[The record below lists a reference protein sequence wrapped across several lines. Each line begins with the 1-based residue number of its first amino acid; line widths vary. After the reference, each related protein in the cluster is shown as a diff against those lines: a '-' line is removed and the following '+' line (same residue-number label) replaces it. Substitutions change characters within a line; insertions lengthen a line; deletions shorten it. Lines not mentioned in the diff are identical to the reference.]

1 MFSFSQ
7 IIFIV
12 KSKKTELIS
21 ERKKSKEDHPF
32 LGIAARRV
40 YMRAIELNPLTSPD
54 LRRFP
59 LLTSP
64 AKEDSQISTQI
75 LGKRNCIVYKTK

>member
-1 MFSFSQ
+1 MYSLTQ
-7 IIFIV
+7 IIFITN
-12 KSKKTELIS
+12 SKK
-21 ERKKSKEDHPF
+21 KQDDHPF

-59 LLTSP
+59 SIANNP
-64 AKEDSQISTQI
+64 NKS
-75 LGKRNCIVYKTK
+75 VKTKIIV